1 VFLGYCGGLC
11 ERSHP
16 TEVLFSGATAVRNG
30 DVMSTRSTAARE
42 RADRQPQGEPIVEQS
57 PTVTVGDKTF
67 VILPGPVATISA
79 RKTEDE

>member
-1 VFLGYCGGLC
+1 
-11 ERSHP
+11 
-16 TEVLFSGATAVRNG
+16 
-30 DVMSTRSTAARE
+30 MSTRSTAARE